1 MRRSAPECLRP
12 SAYSQHMG
20 LAEDLD
26 YHVRPANPVQRAV
39 HSVAAS
45 RPGSSV
51 VSRILPSLDTWVQRL
66 THDRHSAPSLL
77 VGLPVLDVT
86 TTGRHSGLPRTS
98 HLIAIPYGGTLAL
111 IGTNFARRATP
122 AWVHNLEADPRAAVA
137 YRGTTV
143 RVMARPATDD
153 EVAGVLSR
161 SEEIYVGY
169 RRYQARI
176 SARRLRVFVL
186 DPLPD

>member
-1 MRRSAPECLRP
+1 
-12 SAYSQHMG
+12 MG

-26 YHVRPANPVQRAV
+26 YHVRPANAVQRAV
-39 HSVAAS
+39 QGVAAS

-51 VSRILPSLDTWVQRL
+51 VSRILPPLDTWVQRL

-122 AWVHNLEADPRAAVA
+122 AWVHNLEADPRAAVS

-153 EVAGVLSR
+153 EVVGVLSR
-161 SEEIYVGY
+161 SEEVYVGY
-169 RRYQARI
+169 RRYQGRI
-176 SARRLRVFVL
+176 NARRLRVFVL